1 VPKRKR
7 NKLINM
13 KEERKEMKKKAAVMI
28 QTPIQIIRLLDPAL
42 MIQVVKVTIVIS
54 KTKIQIGS

>member
-1 VPKRKR
+1 
-7 NKLINM
+7 M